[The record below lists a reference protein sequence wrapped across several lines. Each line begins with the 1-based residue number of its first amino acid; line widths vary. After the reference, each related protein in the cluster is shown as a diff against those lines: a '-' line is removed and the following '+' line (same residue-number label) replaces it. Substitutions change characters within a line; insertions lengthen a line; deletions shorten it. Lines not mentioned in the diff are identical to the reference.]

1 MTNPSQLPSPATV
14 LPIEQRGSLR
24 VVSFPS
30 PFALHGA
37 KLVLAVKADVVDLAD
52 RFVDQSCAAPLD
64 AISVLVSTQN
74 PGIPMRLLQSPPVQI
89 PHRVGVV
96 YFELD
101 ADSFLLASAAQN
113 GALAIHVA
121 ADFPGLDLQAWLIG
135 GKEHDPAKTD
145 EATAVAIP
153 PGFVGGATEATPYV
167 TPVRPAPAPPA
178 AGVERFDDR
187 DQPRFGPA
195 ERRRESASGE
205 RAPLD
210 EVKLGAAAPGAVSP
224 GQRFIAQFVAYPEH
238 DEDEVRKLIERQSPG
253 VAPVLGKRT
262 CRWAQGTNIEVRV
275 RADGITFDR
284 ASQSFSWD
292 GAIAL
297 LDFSAQVNR
306 DAPGGD
312 VVLTYDV
319 AVAGFPLL
327 TICLTTRVSA
337 RAIAANTVTATA
349 PAARTAFASYASQD
363 RALVTH
369 MVGAIER
376 AAGIHVFQDCLDL
389 KAGEEWKL
397 RLDLEIQA
405 RDVFMLFWSRW
416 AAESTWVEWE
426 WRTALRTKGKQAIQ
440 VHPLQPDVA
449 PPSALRDLNFASV
462 HAIVADYYAREHR
475 TTPG

>member
-1 MTNPSQLPSPATV
+1 MMNPSRSMPAILLPM
-14 LPIEQRGSLR
+14 EQRGLLR
-24 VVSFPS
+24 VASFPS
-30 PFALHGA
+30 SVALEGA
-37 KLVLAVKADVVDLAD
+37 KLVLAVKADVAHLAD
-52 RFVDQSCAAPLD
+52 RFIDRSCAASLD

-74 PGIPMRLLQSPPVQI
+74 PGIPMRLLQSAPAEV
-89 PHRVGVV
+89 PHRDGVV

-101 ADSFLLASAAQN
+101 GDSFLLGLAAHN

-121 ADFPGLDLQAWLIG
+121 GEFPGLDVQVWLIG
-135 GKEHDPAKTD
+135 AEQRDPAKMR
-145 EATAVAIP
+145 ESTAVAIP
-153 PGFVGGATEATPYV
+153 PEFVGGATEAMPHV
-167 TPVRPAPAPPA
+167 TPSPAPPIPPA
-178 AGVERFDDR
+178 ADAGRGIVARTL
-187 DQPRFGPA
+187 A
-195 ERRRESASGE
+195 LLRRRPTLDAAP
-205 RAPLD
+205 RAQLD

-224 GQRFIAQFVAYPEH
+224 AQRFIAQFVAYPEH
-238 DEDEVRKLIERQSPG
+238 DEEQVRKLIERQSPG
-253 VAPVLGKRT
+253 IAPLLGTRT
-262 CRWAQGTNIEVRV
+262 CRWAQGTIVEVRV

-284 ASQSFSWD
+284 ASQSFTWY

-319 AVAGFPLL
+319 AVAGFPLVTTCL
-327 TICLTTRVSA
+327 TIRVSA
-337 RAIAANTVTATA
+337 QAIAGNTVTATA
-349 PAARTAFASYASQD
+349 TAARTAFASYASQD

-389 KAGEEWKL
+389 KAGEEWKP

-475 TTPG
+475 AGLE

>member
-1 MTNPSQLPSPATV
+1 MTKPSRLPSPATV
-14 LPIEQRGSLR
+14 LPIEQRGPLR
-24 VVSFPS
+24 IASFPS
-30 PFALHGA
+30 SVALAGA
-37 KLVLAVKADVVDLAD
+37 RLVLAVKADVADLAN
-52 RFVDQSCAAPLD
+52 RFVEQSCAAPLD
-64 AISVLVSTQN
+64 AIDVLVTTHN
-74 PGIPMRLLQSPPVQI
+74 PGIPMRRLQAAPAEL
-89 PHRVGVV
+89 PHHDDVA

-101 ADSFLLASAAQN
+101 ADSFLLGLAAQN

-121 ADFPGLDLQAWLIG
+121 GDFPGLDVQVWLIG
-135 GKEHDPAKTD
+135 AEERDPARTH
-145 EATAVAIP
+145 ESTAVAIP
-153 PGFVGGATEATPYV
+153 PGFVGGSPGPAPAPYV
-167 TPVRPAPAPPA
+167 TPVPAPSMPPA
-178 AGVERFDDR
+178 AG
-187 DQPRFGPA
+187 
-195 ERRRESASGE
+195 ASGGIVRRTLALLRPRRTRDAAA
-205 RAPLD
+205 RAQFD
-210 EVKLGAAAPGAVSP
+210 EVKLGAAAPGGVSP

-238 DEDEVRKLIERQSPG
+238 DEEQVRKLIKRHSPSI
-253 VAPVLGKRT
+253 VPLLGKRT
-262 CRWAQGTNIEVRV
+262 CRWAQGTNVEVRV
-275 RADGITFDR
+275 QADGIEFDR
-284 ASQSFSWD
+284 ASQSFTWD

-297 LDFSAQVNR
+297 LDFSAQANR

-319 AVAGFPLL
+319 AVAGFPLV
-327 TICLTTRVSA
+327 TICLTIRVSA
-337 RAIAANTVTATA
+337 QAIAGNTVTATA

-389 KAGEEWKL
+389 KAGDAWKA
-397 RLDLEIQA
+397 RLDREIQA

-426 WRTALRTKGKQAIQ
+426 WRTALRTKGRQAIQ

-475 TTPG
+475 GSLE